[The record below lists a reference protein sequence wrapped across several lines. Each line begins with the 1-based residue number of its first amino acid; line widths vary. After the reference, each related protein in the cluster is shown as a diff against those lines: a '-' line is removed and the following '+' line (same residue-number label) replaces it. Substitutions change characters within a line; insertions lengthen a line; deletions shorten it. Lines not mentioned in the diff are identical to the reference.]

1 MAGVEKI
8 DIPEGKIYVE
18 LDKYGDQILDSA
30 YIVWNPGYENKINSN
45 FNQMQVFLDNKI
57 VMYLQ
62 EYVSKK
68 YGVQEQSIR
77 LATKCG
83 SGEVWIGVPYAH
95 YQAYGKIRERD
106 PKDNK
111 RGRMPF
117 ERMKAEKYE
126 TIKNQLIAYSRRIN
140 G

>member
-1 MAGVEKI
+1 MAGVEKVTF
-8 DIPEGKIYVE
+8 PQGKIYVKQGNGK
-18 LDKYGDQILDSA
+18 DIINSA
-30 YIVWNPGYENKINSN
+30 YIVWDPSYQNKINSN
-45 FNQMQVFLDNKI
+45 FNQMQVFLDNKV

-68 YGVQEQSIR
+68 TGTQEKSIR
-77 LATKCG
+77 LATKAG

-95 YQAYGKIRERD
+95 YQAYSPRIGE
-106 PKDNK
+106 PKGK
-111 RGRMPF
+111 RGKRPF
-117 ERMKAEKYE
+117 ERMKADKYE

>member
-1 MAGVEKI
+1 MAGVEKVSF
-8 DIPEGKIYVE
+8 PQGKTYVKQGNGK
-18 LDKYGDQILDSA
+18 DMINNA
-30 YIVWNPGYENKINSN
+30 YIVWNLGYQNKINSN
-45 FNQMQVFLDNKI
+45 FNQMQVFLDNKV

-68 YGVQEQSIR
+68 TGAQEKSIR
-77 LATKCG
+77 LATKAG

-95 YQAYGKIRERD
+95 YQAYSPRIKKQVG
-106 PKDNK
+106 K
-111 RGRMPF
+111 RGKQPF
-117 ERMKAEKYE
+117 ERMKADKYE